1 MVQDNVVVGIV
12 YLSVA
17 LFCLPLHL
25 VIIFIFTSNAE
36 FRKLASYQ
44 IMTHIGVVDC
54 LQLLVH
60 ILGGLANAGWIAM
73 IMMVLVLAL
82 NRLEVVGEIRIISCA
97 TSTKM
102 YTMLTFLS
110 WMIGVAFFCCY
121 LTPHTGMKYNH
132 RNFYWS
138 LEGEENITE
147 ALSDAETYSTIPAL
161 AIALLIYAKK
171 ALISTKK
178 ILSNQE
184 IRILLQAL
192 IICGCIVL
200 EICCWH
206 WGDHFLPN
214 SFYTPIVINTMWI
227 LENGA
232 LNPTL
237 YLIMNKSI
245 RRKFVDI
252 VSFSKNYQ
260 LFVSANSVPTPIS
273 QNR

>member
-25 VIIFIFTSNAE
+25 VIIF
-36 FRKLASYQ
+36 
-44 IMTHIGVVDC
+44 
-54 LQLLVH
+54 